1 MKEEIVIRSVR
12 SIGLEEFLQSHDYI
26 MTEIKNDVILIS
38 RSDLSVYLKSDK
50 GILFFEVEIGNISKE
65 RTIELYEDLL
75 DLNTEILPVSIGID
89 KAATNDPRLVL
100 VESRESANLD
110 ENELLSVLQ
119 TMEIAVAKVE
129 LVLKKH
135 LDK

>member
-1 MKEEIVIRSVR
+1 MEEEIVIRSVR
-12 SIGLEEFLQSHDYI
+12 SIGLREFLQSHNYNMAQID
-26 MTEIKNDVILIS
+26 NGVILIS
-38 RSDLSVYLKSDK
+38 RLDLEIYLKPSKDV
-50 GILFFEVEIGNISKE
+50 LYFEMEIGNISKE
-65 RTIELYEDLL
+65 RSVELYEDLL

-89 KAATNDPRLVL
+89 KVSTGEPRLVL

-129 LVLKKH
+129 VLLKKH

>member
-38 RSDLSVYLKSDK
+38 RSDLAIYLKSDK

-89 KAATNDPRLVL
+89 KTATNDPRLVL

>member
-1 MKEEIVIRSVR
+1 MKEEIVVRSVR

-89 KAATNDPRLVL
+89 RAATNDPRLVL

>member
-38 RSDLSVYLKSDK
+38 RSDLEVYLKSDK

>member
-89 KAATNDPRLVL
+89 RAATNDPRLVL

>member
-38 RSDLSVYLKSDK
+38 RSDLAIYLKSDK

-89 KAATNDPRLVL
+89 RAATNDPRLVL